1 MLRLTS
7 AASSLAQQDFAQTS
21 TSINL
26 VGGVYIPVLTKIVKT
41 NSAVAQALGAE
52 PLKPEKSKNYSL
64 GFTLTPAAGLSLSV
78 DAYQIDLDNRI
89 TLTGL
94 LSGAGIRNI
103 LVANGFSGDQSVRFF
118 TNAVDT
124 RTRGID
130 VVGTYAFDIGSA
142 GRLRTS
148 VGFNYND
155 TDIKKIADNP
165 PELAGLGLT
174 LFDRRTQ
181 GWFTEGPKT
190 KLILGANFESGPF
203 MINVKETRYDKFR
216 SLDNNAAND
225 QSFGAKWITDL
236 EVSYGVTEK
245 LRVAAGAYNIF
256 DVYPDRTT
264 VANTIGLAPYGAG
277 PFGQYGGY
285 YYGRIS
291 LDF

>member
-1 MLRLTS
+1 MSARYELTDWLALRGAFS
-7 AASSLAQQDFAQTS
+7 NGFRAPSLAQQDFAQTS

-148 VGFNYND
+148 AS
-155 TDIKKIADNP
+155 I
-165 PELAGLGLT
+165 
-174 LFDRRTQ
+174 
-181 GWFTEGPKT
+181 
-190 KLILGANFESGPF
+190 
-203 MINVKETRYDKFR
+203 R
-216 SLDNNAAND
+216 SAR
-225 QSFGAKWITDL
+225 S
-236 EVSYGVTEK
+236 
-245 LRVAAGAYNIF
+245 R
-256 DVYPDRTT
+256 
-264 VANTIGLAPYGAG
+264 
-277 PFGQYGGY
+277 
-285 YYGRIS
+285 
-291 LDF
+291 